1 MEAAAKMQEGAKRG
15 TEEGFFSKLGF
26 GGKPKAEVAA
36 ATK

>member
-1 MEAAAKMQEGAKRG
+1 MQEGAKRG
-15 TEEGFFSKLGF
+15 TDEGFFSKLGF